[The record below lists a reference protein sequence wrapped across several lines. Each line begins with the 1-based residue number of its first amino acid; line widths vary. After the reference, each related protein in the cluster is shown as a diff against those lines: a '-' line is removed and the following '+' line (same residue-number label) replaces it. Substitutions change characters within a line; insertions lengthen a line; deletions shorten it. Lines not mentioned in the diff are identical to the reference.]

1 MEIFLSESQQMLKN
15 SAREFLQRECPKEL
29 VRAMEKDERGNPP
42 ELWRKLAEL
51 GWLGWSFPIEN
62 GGSGGDFFDLSL
74 LVEELGFAATP
85 TPFFSSVVMG
95 GLLLLEAG
103 SEEQKHALLPRIAA
117 GDALL
122 SLAYL
127 EESEEF
133 DNLSLRTSARVID
146 DGFVLQGSKRFVY
159 DAHVADHLVCLA
171 KTQDDSKESGGLSL
185 FIVDRRDPSIRLRQ
199 MVTTAGDKQ
208 FEVSFDDVKVGKDG
222 LVGSVG
228 EGSEA
233 LERLLLQATALKCAE
248 MVGGAQAV
256 LDLTVEYAKWRV
268 QFGRPIGGF
277 QAVQHHCVDMYRDLE
292 VSRMLTYQACWYL
305 SQNMPA
311 DRAVSAAKLK
321 LNRVYPAMTRMAHQ
335 IVGGVGYYTE
345 HPLELYTRRA
355 LAAAV
360 SFGGPDYHARRLADT
375 LWE

>member
-29 VRAMEKDERGNPP
+29 VRAMETDERGNPP
-42 ELWRKLAEL
+42 ELWQKLAEL
-51 GWLGWSFPIEN
+51 GWLGWSFPIEY

-74 LVEELGFAATP
+74 LVEELGFAAAP

-103 SEEQKHALLPRIAA
+103 SEEQKRALLPSIAV
-117 GDALL
+117 GDVLL

-127 EESEEF
+127 EEGEEF
-133 DNLSLRTSARVID
+133 DNTSLSTSARLID

-171 KTQDDSKESGGLSL
+171 KTQDDSLSL
-185 FIVDRRDPSIRLRQ
+185 FIVDRTDPSIRLRQ
-199 MVTTAGDKQ
+199 MVTTVGDKQ
-208 FEVSFDDVKVGKDG
+208 FEVSFDDVKVGIDG
-222 LVGSVG
+222 LVGDLG
-228 EGSEA
+228 EGSKA

-248 MVGGAQAV
+248 MVGGAQVV
-256 LDLTVEYAKWRV
+256 LDMTVEYAKWRV
-268 QFGRPIGGF
+268 QFGRPLGGF
-277 QAVQHHCVDMYRDLE
+277 QAVQHHCVDMCRDLE

-321 LNRVYPAMTRMAHQ
+321 LSRVYPAMTRMAHQ

-360 SFGGPDYHARRLADT
+360 SLGGPEYHARKLANT